1 VLSSNGVPTLPVF
14 VVNPEEGPLRRL
26 AKSGSSE
33 KLSNDKSGEIVGPVD
48 DQFVDGLYIAS

>member
-26 AKSGSSE
+26 AKSGSRE

-48 DQFVDGLYIAS
+48 DQFVDGL

>member
-14 VVNPEEGPLRRL
+14 VVNPEEGPLPRL
-26 AKSGSSE
+26 AKSGSRE

-48 DQFVDGLYIAS
+48 DQFVDGL